1 MFCSKIEKKTYTSLL
16 LAIVTRYT
24 LKQLLLFDIFY
35 ICIIH
40 IFFLLLFSLLSDY
53 TYICSSIFKVYLQY
67 GIGTLLVYIYMYKCT
82 FKTVI
87 ASDNPVAGAIY
98 NLLTYLFSL

>member
-1 MFCSKIEKKTYTSLL
+1 M
-16 LAIVTRYT
+16 
-24 LKQLLLFDIFY
+24 
-35 ICIIH
+35 
-40 IFFLLLFSLLSDY
+40 
-53 TYICSSIFKVYLQY
+53 QY

-98 NLLTYLFSL
+98 NLLTYLFFFVSVYGIPCISYAII